1 MFFVRI
7 YIWQRQSPFWAS
19 FSSLSLILLRNFSTH
34 WLSRF
39 HGAIS
44 MVTKSHLHGQRC
56 QMWLLTNF
64 EFLLSQVK
72 DWKGYSYISSVCV
85 YWDHHF
91 FSLGNC
97 IDWLRSSALREMNPL
112 RRGNAPFIWPFSLI
126 TKKSVCLSA
135 SSLPIISI
143 VIDEFPLH
151 SFLSF

>member
-1 MFFVRI
+1 MTTTIPLLSVFF
-7 YIWQRQSPFWAS
+7 FS
-19 FSSLSLILLRNFSTH
+19 FSHFVKELLHSLTLSFS
-34 WLSRF
+34 WCYFDGYKKSSSRPTVPDV
-39 HGAIS
+39 APYQLWIS
-44 MVTKSHLHGQRC
+44 FVTSERLKGL
-56 QMWLLTNF
+56 
-64 EFLLSQVK
+64 FLYFFCVCVC
-72 DWKGYSYISSVCV
+72 VCV